1 MPRRSSS
8 PALQQRK
15 ITTMPIK
22 VEDKNLPAIIPA
34 QRPSFLQ
41 TMKEGV
47 AFGVGNTIAH
57 KIIGSIPNTI
67 KTTER
72 SVEYEQCME
81 EYNDKA
87 ACERYRK

>member
-8 PALQQRK
+8 PSIHEKK
-15 ITTMPIK
+15 ITTMPKK
-22 VEDKNLPAIIPA
+22 VESKNLPAIIP
-34 QRPSFLQ
+34 QKPSFLQ

-47 AFGVGNTIAH
+47 AFGVGNAIAH

-72 SVEYEQCME
+72 PVEYEQCME